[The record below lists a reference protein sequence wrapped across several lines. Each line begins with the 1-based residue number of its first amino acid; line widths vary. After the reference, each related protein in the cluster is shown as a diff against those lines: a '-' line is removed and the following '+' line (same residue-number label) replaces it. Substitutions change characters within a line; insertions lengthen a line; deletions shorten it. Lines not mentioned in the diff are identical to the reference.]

1 MAGSLRWFRYVADDG
16 VPYAVNRDESN
27 TEIVNLVADTSAVIP
42 TAVLPKNLTPRS
54 IRYATPDGKATRDII
69 VLSLARFT
77 AINGVTAITAG
88 AGDIDSGFTFTV
100 RSKKGET
107 ISRIPVTADSGKDD
121 GDNP

>member
-16 VPYAVNRDESN
+16 VPYAVFRDESN

-42 TAVLPKNLTPRS
+42 TAVLPKNLIPRS
-54 IRYATPDGKATRDII
+54 IRYATPNGQATRDIT
-69 VLSLARFT
+69 VLTLARFT

-88 AGDIDSGFTFTV
+88 SGDIDSGFTFTV
-100 RSKKGET
+100 RSKKGEQIT
-107 ISRIPVTADSGKDD
+107 RIPITADSGKDD

>member
-16 VPYAVNRDESN
+16 VPYAVFRDESN

-42 TAVLPKNLTPRS
+42 TAVLPKNLIPRS
-54 IRYATPDGKATRDII
+54 IRYATPNGQATRDIT
-69 VLSLARFT
+69 VLTLARFT

-88 AGDIDSGFTFTV
+88 DGDIDSGFTFTV
-100 RSKKGET
+100 RSKKGEQIT
-107 ISRIPVTADSGKDD
+107 RIPTTADSGKDD